1 MGGNG
6 AAHRNRALSRFSRAG
21 AQSIPARRVD
31 LDRARDRGSCRG
43 PRRVD
48 TSSWR
53 VRQEIRLAV
62 LPAEHKQIAWP
73 NNCPGLFFLA
83 TAASSRAKPSAIFS
97 SGMCSKVEIARNAQ
111 SCGIFREA
119 RGKLF
124 LDRNK
129 RECLEAHCRE
139 KPRHVAA

>member
-31 LDRARDRGSCRG
+31 LDPARDRGSWCG

-73 NNCPGLFFLA
+73 NNCPGLFFLGDRGVQPRK
-83 TAASSRAKPSAIFS
+83 TLGDLLFRHVLESRDRAH
-97 SGMCSKVEIARNAQ
+97 AQ

-124 LDRNK
+124 LDRTSAIAW
-129 RECLEAHCRE
+129 R
-139 KPRHVAA
+139 PTAAKSRVT